1 MDLLRS
7 SILGK
12 EFVNYRKHTTENE
25 RRRFYKTATGY
36 NKIPVVID
44 SVEEEFINIFRKKSY
59 INGMRVISYGLE
71 LEMDVSS
78 NINDVIKEI
87 KIELVKANK
96 EHLFAENEIK
106 LGLENGTIITDE
118 KELVYNLYKKFRNVN
133 DNILYLL
140 VTQEKSMYNYIMSI
154 FRSLFGIFYKKQ

>member
-1 MDLLRS
+1 
-7 SILGK
+7 
-12 EFVNYRKHTTENE
+12 
-25 RRRFYKTATGY
+25 
-36 NKIPVVID
+36 VVID